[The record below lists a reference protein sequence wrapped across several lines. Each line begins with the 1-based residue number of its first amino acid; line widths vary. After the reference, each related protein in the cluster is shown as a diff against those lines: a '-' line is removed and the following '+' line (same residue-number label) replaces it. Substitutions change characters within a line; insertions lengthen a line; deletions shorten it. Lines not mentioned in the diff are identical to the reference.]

1 MNVVYCAGP
10 CVFDGDVRSEG
21 GYDSLRPLDQWLRF
35 GLQPSPDTE
44 TTTYKQPSVRPFFLF
59 LSVFGL
65 KNLNPAN
72 ATLCFPTRSRSAA
85 PAAKFP

>member
-10 CVFDGDVRSEG
+10 CVFDGDVRTEG

-44 TTTYKQPSVRPFFLF
+44 TTAYKQPSVSLFFF
-59 LSVFGL
+59 FVF
-65 KNLNPAN
+65 
-72 ATLCFPTRSRSAA
+72 FSSSA
-85 PAAKFP
+85 FWS